1 MNILIGVIAEINWGN
16 LIHDV
21 EEILYF
27 IKL

>member
-1 MNILIGVIAEINWGN
+1 MNNLIGVIARINWGN
-16 LIHDV
+16 LIHDI